1 MIFKPK
7 FFLDLTNGKDE
18 LPASPAVVAPVR
30 EKAAP
35 AKGQDNKT
43 AEVAVRVAPIAQSPR
58 ASEPAKVAA
67 EANFA
72 SEASVAAVAPVA
84 AAAAA
89 ASTSL
94 TTAESIAAEL
104 AAAQANR
111 PAPSLATFAPE
122 ALVPGGA
129 TPRRRRSGGANLAGF
144 KAIARSF
151 VKN

>member
-7 FFLDLTNGKDE
+7 FFLDLTDGKND
-18 LPASPAVVAPVR
+18 LPAAPAVVAPVR
-30 EKAAP
+30 EKASPAKAP
-35 AKGQDNKT
+35 ASKP

-67 EANFA
+67 EAIVA
-72 SEASVAAVAPVA
+72 AEASVAAEAP
-84 AAAAA
+84 A